1 MNDKFWIVWADMGGS
16 PTVKH
21 LTPESAKREAERL
34 ARENSGRVFHVMEVV
49 ASCKRNDVLWKDY
62 NNDSEIPF

>member
-1 MNDKFWIVWADMGGS
+1 MNKFWLVWAEYGGQ
-16 PTVKH
+16 PTFKH
-21 LTPESAKREAERL
+21 NSLESAMKEAERL
-34 ARENSGRVFHVMEVV
+34 ALANSGKIFHVMEVV